1 MHIIFSTKNPQLFLS
16 FLNKIESSDKY
27 FNTLHDKLYIN
38 IEIIINLVN
47 IMHFYIIIVIVI
59 IININIIKNLIVII
73 CIIIMTKN

>member
-47 IMHFYIIIVIVI
+47 IMHFYIIIVI